1 MNGIRRQERSFYGR
15 VRLDQLVRSTK
26 GDKMAINRHLL
37 TNLLLYALVGSAI
50 LEVISLFAFHNV
62 TIGVILFIYILLFGG
77 LGTLNVET
85 TKEDNVAIKDLINK
99 HKIVSA
105 YVGLVILG
113 SLYLFFG
120 PMIHNSYI
128 SSIFLILALLLIFF
142 IIYVLSREVKEEDQ
156 HADSHRR

>member
-1 MNGIRRQERSFYGR
+1 M
-15 VRLDQLVRSTK
+15 T
-26 GDKMAINRHLL
+26 INIHRL

-50 LEVISLFAFHNV
+50 LEVISLFVFHNV

-85 TKEDNVAIKDLINK
+85 TKEDDITIKDLINK

-105 YVGLVILG
+105 YIGFVVLG

-128 SSIFLILALLLIFF
+128 SSIFLILALLLIFLIF
-142 IIYVLSREVKEEDQ
+142 YLLNREVKGEN
-156 HADSHRR
+156 

>member
-1 MNGIRRQERSFYGR
+1 M
-15 VRLDQLVRSTK
+15 T
-26 GDKMAINRHLL
+26 INRHLL